1 MPRGRNDQ
9 CSVNTTY
16 DLHRTIEGNWF
27 RFLVSRPKCAGLS
40 AVYLKIST
48 VGEAVGLGQYLFSNS
63 IEWKEVSAG
72 CHAVVSYS
80 NNIDVCDF
88 YVAESYESA
97 GCVIMFKRMR
107 E

>member
-63 IEWKEVSAG
+63 IEWKSPPVVTPLFHTLIISMFVIFMWRRVMNQR
-72 CHAVVSYS
+72 VVSLCS
-80 NNIDVCDF
+80 K
-88 YVAESYESA
+88 E
-97 GCVIMFKRMR
+97 
-107 E
+107 